1 MNNTFKAAVLTKL
14 NEPLEIVEIMHQPA
28 IEGQVKI
35 KMITSGLCGAQVNEM
50 TGKKGDDK
58 YLPHLMGHE
67 GYGEVVQV
75 GPDVSRVQVG
85 DNVVIHWRPSNG
97 LGMSGISYTSVD
109 DLAIGAGPC
118 TTFAE
123 YTIVAEN
130 RCTKIKKDDSLTN
143 ILPLLGCAVSTAFGA
158 VTKEA
163 KVSKDDSILI
173 FGAGG
178 LGMALLFWCKVFG
191 FSKVDVVDIH
201 EGKRNQVSDF
211 NGNLILANE
220 LDNTTTYDKIFETS
234 GVVSNIERSLSLAN
248 KGANIVLIG
257 QPRIGSSVKFDDFLH
272 LYDDINL
279 IPSMGGHFSPDTD
292 MPLIYN
298 ACIANPD
305 LVNLLVS
312 KNIKLDEI
320 NEGFL
325 EMKSPTSKRIILD
338 FAGENNDQP

>member
-1 MNNTFKAAVLTKL
+1 MKDTFKAAVLLKL
-14 NEPLEIVEIMHQPA
+14 NEPLEIVEIMHQLA

-35 KMITSGLCGAQVNEM
+35 KMITTGLCGAQVNEM

-58 YLPHLMGHE
+58 YLPHLMGYE

-130 RCTKIKKDDSLTN
+130 RCTKIKKDDSLTY

-191 FSKVDVVDIH
+191 FSKLSGYDTQRLYAYLAERYLSFWFKKHTNYLNWPWTLVD
-201 EGKRNQVSDF
+201 F
-211 NGNLILANE
+211 
-220 LDNTTTYDKIFETS
+220 DN
-234 GVVSNIERSLSLAN
+234 
-248 KGANIVLIG
+248 
-257 QPRIGSSVKFDDFLH
+257 
-272 LYDDINL
+272 
-279 IPSMGGHFSPDTD
+279 
-292 MPLIYN
+292 
-298 ACIANPD
+298 
-305 LVNLLVS
+305 
-312 KNIKLDEI
+312 
-320 NEGFL
+320 
-325 EMKSPTSKRIILD
+325 
-338 FAGENNDQP
+338 